1 MGCQPRQ
8 TRQVC
13 IFETVFHNKFK
24 GLTMSSLPELFDI
37 CTPREDILQ
46 GTLTEADYAAD
57 LAQVLKG
64 TAPKEYQDPA
74 VFFSTTHPTRGLCN
88 LLSNVC
94 LRLGGSSAQVASIFR
109 LDTNYGGG
117 KTHALIALAH
127 VARGMRGVTNID
139 EFLSPDLVP
148 SSPVHVAAFDGEN
161 ADPVNGHAMGDGIR
175 AYTPWGELAY
185 ALGGTSGYELIRN
198 SDEKGIAPGADT
210 IKELFGNQPTL
221 ILIDELSIYLR
232 KQGAKD
238 LASAAKQL
246 TAFLTALFKAVES
259 SPNAALVYT
268 LAIGKKDKKASDAYS
283 QENQIIADMMQ
294 EAESVSARKATLLDP
309 TEEDETIKVLRRRL
323 FASIDEAGAK
333 QVVDA
338 YVHLWEQYKDSLPSF
353 GLKETHREEFY
364 GGFPLHPAMITTLKE
379 KTSTLGNFQRVRGM
393 LRLLARTISRLWEQR
408 PKDTYAVH
416 LHHIDLSFSPIRQ
429 EIITKLGQQAFVPA
443 LKADIA
449 AAAEDTPSLAE
460 QIDTACYAG
469 MAPYASCVAR
479 SIFFHTLAFNDN
491 LKGATENELR
501 YSILSPGMELSFIGD
516 AIRRFRQESAFLDE
530 RPNRPLRFMVEPN
543 LTQMIHQREKQ
554 IDPQDIRARL
564 NDTIRTTFSGKIFN
578 LALFPSLAN
587 DITDNAETPQLAV
600 MGYEAVSISGNSP
613 KLEVPE
619 LLCRLFREKSND
631 GNLRLNRN
639 NLVFVVADE
648 SRVEEMKTLMRRR
661 LALEDMRNPTLQQDL
676 ADHQKNQLQER
687 YRKSEQELAL
697 GIQQAYR
704 HVFYPSKDKV
714 EDSPVELAHTT
725 IEVQNASAN
734 PGAGQNQIIRV
745 LQGANKLRLEG
756 DNPDAPQYIIKRTP
770 LRKGQ
775 ITTAALRDEY
785 RRDPAL
791 AILATESI
799 LVKAIRTGIEQGEFV
814 YKNGDLICGKGD
826 PFPQIEI
833 SEQAF
838 VLTVISARDQKIWP
852 RPAVQPSGTSSK
864 EETSSATGGTGQP
877 APSPAP
883 SGGTPTSSG
892 GQAAPSVQDI
902 SHEGILK
909 EVLTR
914 IWEDARK
921 AGFSAIGEM
930 QISLYDVQD
939 AFAMLGPIGTLA
951 QCEKKVQMD
960 GSLET
965 RDGSSLSV
973 NFEGTHAAALQI
985 KDFILPQF
993 RAAADK
999 TMTMTISLSFTS
1011 GLSLLAAST
1020 DEFTAKLTRI
1030 GGISAFVR
1038 VIAKRR
1044 DCDNEQE

>member
-1 MGCQPRQ
+1 
-8 TRQVC
+8 
-13 IFETVFHNKFK
+13 
-24 GLTMSSLPELFDI
+24 MSSLPGLFEI
-37 CTPREDILQ
+37 CAPREDILQ
-46 GTLTEADYAAD
+46 GALTEADYAAD

-74 VFFSTTHPTRGLCN
+74 IFFSTTHPTRGLRN

-94 LRLGGSSAQVASIFR
+94 LRLGGKKDQVASIFR

-127 VARGMRGVTNID
+127 VARGMQGVANID
-139 EFLSPDLVP
+139 EFLSPALVP
-148 SSPVHVAAFDGEN
+148 STPVHVAAFDGEN
-161 ADPVNGHAMGDGIR
+161 ADPVNGHAVGDGIR
-175 AYTPWGELAY
+175 AYTPWGEIAY
-185 ALGGTSGYELIRN
+185 ALGGAPAYNLIRS

-210 IKELFGNQPTL
+210 IKELFGEHPTL

-238 LASAAKQL
+238 LPSAAKQL
-246 TAFLTALFKAVES
+246 TAFLTTLFKAVES

-323 FASIDEAGAK
+323 FAHIDDAGAK
-333 QVVDA
+333 RIVDA
-338 YVHLWEQYKDSLPSF
+338 YARLWEQNKESLPSF
-353 GLKETHREEFY
+353 GLKEKHREEFY
-364 GGFPLHPAMITTLKE
+364 EGFPLHPEMIATLKE

-393 LRLLARTISRLWEQR
+393 LRLLARTISRLWEQK

-460 QIDTACYAG
+460 QMDAEFYAG

-479 SIFFHTLAFNDN
+479 SIFFHTLAFNDS

-501 YSILSPGMELSFIGD
+501 YSILSPDMELSFIGD

-554 IDPQDIRARL
+554 IDPQDIRTRL
-564 NDTIRTTFSGKIFN
+564 NDVIKTTFSGKVFN
-578 LALFPSLAN
+578 LVAFPSLSN
-587 DITDNAETPQLAV
+587 DIADSAETPQLV
-600 MGYEAVSISGNSP
+600 IMGYEAASISGNSP
-613 KLEVPE
+613 KLKVPE
-619 LLCRLFREKSND
+619 LLCRLFREKSNE
-631 GNLRLNRN
+631 GNIRLNRN

-648 SRVEEMKTLMRRR
+648 SRVEDMKALMRRR
-661 LALEDMRNPTLQQDL
+661 LALEDMRNPALQQDL

-704 HVFYPSKDKV
+704 HVFYPSRDKV
-714 EDSPVELAHTT
+714 EDSPVDLAHTT

-756 DNPDAPQYIIKRTP
+756 DNPDAPLYIIKRTP

-785 RRDPAL
+785 CRDPAL
-791 AILATESI
+791 AILATDSI
-799 LVKAIRTGIEQGEFV
+799 LIKAIRTGIEQGEFV

-833 SEQAF
+833 SEQAL
-838 VLTVISARDQKIWP
+838 VLTAIYARDNKIWP
-852 RPAVQPSGTSSK
+852 RAAAQQSDPPSEEGT
-864 EETSSATGGTGQP
+864 TSATGGTAQP
-877 APSPAP
+877 APSPNPSSGSSSP
-883 SGGTPTSSG
+883 SGTQEES
-892 GQAAPSVQDI
+892 SVQEI

-909 EVLTR
+909 EALTR

-930 QISLYDVQD
+930 QITIFDVQD
-939 AFAMLGPIGTLA
+939 AFVLLGPIGMLA
-951 QCEKKVQMD
+951 QCEKKVQMNGDLETKD
-960 GSLET
+960 GST
-965 RDGSSLSV
+965 FSV
-973 NFEGTHAAALQI
+973 VFEGTHTAALQI
-985 KDFILPQF
+985 KDFLLPQF

-999 TMTMTISLSFTS
+999 TMTMTIALTFTN
-1011 GLSLLAAST
+1011 GLSLVPSST
-1020 DEFTAKLTRI
+1020 DEFTARLTRI

-1038 VIAKRR
+1038 VTAKR
-1044 DCDNEQE
+1044 NG

>member
-1 MGCQPRQ
+1 
-8 TRQVC
+8 
-13 IFETVFHNKFK
+13 
-24 GLTMSSLPELFDI
+24 MSLLPGLFDV
-37 CTPREDILQ
+37 CTPREDILK

-64 TAPKEYQDPA
+64 TAPREYQDPSA
-74 VFFSTTHPTRGLCN
+74 FFSTTHPTRGLCN

-94 LRLGGSSAQVASIFR
+94 LRLGGNNAQVASIFR

-127 VARGMRGVTNID
+127 AARGMQGVSNIG

-148 SSPVHVAAFDGEN
+148 STPVHVAAFDGEN
-161 ADPVNGHAMGDGIR
+161 ADPVNGHAVGDGIR

-185 ALGGTSGYELIRN
+185 ALGGASAYELIRN

-210 IKELFGNQPTL
+210 IKELFGDRPAL

-238 LASAAKQL
+238 LPSAAKQL

-259 SPNAALVYT
+259 SPRAALVYT
-268 LAIGKKDKKASDAYS
+268 LAIGKNDQKASDAYS

-323 FASIDEAGAK
+323 FSRIDDAGAR
-333 QVVDA
+333 QIVDA
-338 YVHLWEQYKDSLPSF
+338 YVRLWEQNKEYLPAFS
-353 GLKETHREEFY
+353 LKEKHRDEFY
-364 GGFPLHPAMITTLKE
+364 EGFPLHPEMIATLKE

-393 LRLLARTISRLWEQR
+393 LRLLARTIGRLWEQK
-408 PKDTYAVH
+408 PKETYAVH

-449 AAAEDTPSLAE
+449 AAAEDAPSLAE
-460 QIDTACYAG
+460 QMDADFYGG
-469 MAPYASCVAR
+469 MPPYASCVAR
-479 SIFFHTLAFNDN
+479 SLFFHTLAFNDS

-516 AIRRFRQESAFLDE
+516 AIRRFRQESAYLDE

-543 LTQMIHQREKQ
+543 LTQMIHHREKQ
-554 IDPQDIRARL
+554 IDPQEIRAHL
-564 NDTIRTTFSGKIFN
+564 NDVIRSTFSGKVFN
-578 LALFPSLAN
+578 LVAFPSISN
-587 DITDNAETPQLAV
+587 DIADTAEKPQLAV
-600 MGYEAVSISGNSP
+600 MGYEATTISGSSQN
-613 KLEVPE
+613 LEVPE
-619 LLCRLFREKSND
+619 LICRLFREKSND
-631 GNLRLNRN
+631 GQLRLNRN

-648 SRVEEMKTLMRRR
+648 SKVEDMKALMRRR
-661 LALEDMRNPTLQQDL
+661 LALEDMRNPALQQDL

-697 GIQQAYR
+697 GIQQTYR
-704 HVFYPSKDKV
+704 HVFYPSKNRV
-714 EDSPVELAHTT
+714 ENSPVDLAHTT

-745 LQGANKLRLEG
+745 LQGVSKLRMES
-756 DNPDAPQYIIKRTP
+756 DNPDAPLFIIKRTP

-775 ITTAALRDEY
+775 ITTSGLRGEYCRDTALS
-785 RRDPAL
+785 
-791 AILATESI
+791 ILSSDSI

-814 YKNGDLICGKGD
+814 YQNGELICGRGD

-838 VLTVISARDQKIWP
+838 VLTANYARENKIWP
-852 RPAVQPSGTSSK
+852 RIAEPQPGPSSS
-864 EETSSATGGTGQP
+864 EGSSQNSDGSTQP
-877 APSPAP
+877 DPSPAP
-883 SGGTPTSSG
+883 SGSTSVSASAG
-892 GQAAPSVQDI
+892 AQEPPVQEI
-902 SHEGILK
+902 SHEGLLK
-909 EVLTR
+909 EVLIR

-930 QISLYDVQD
+930 QISIYDVQD
-939 AFAMLGPIGTLA
+939 AFVLLGPTGTIA
-951 QCEKKVQMD
+951 HCEKTVQMD

-965 RDGSSLSV
+965 ADGSTLSTV
-973 NFEGTHAAALQI
+973 FEGTHAAALQI
-985 KDFILPQF
+985 KDFLLPQF
-993 RAAADK
+993 RAAAEK
-999 TMTMTISLSFTS
+999 TFSMTIALSFAN
-1011 GLSLLAAST
+1011 GLILTQTST
-1020 DEFTAKLTRI
+1020 DSFTDKLTRV

-1038 VIAKRR
+1038 VLVRQ
-1044 DCDNEQE
+1044 NG

>member
-1 MGCQPRQ
+1 M
-8 TRQVC
+8 
-13 IFETVFHNKFK
+13 
-24 GLTMSSLPELFDI
+24 SLPPILFDI
-37 CTPREDILQ
+37 CAPREDILQ

-74 VFFSTTHPTRGLCN
+74 IFFSTTHPTRGLCN

-94 LRLGGSSAQVASIFR
+94 LRLGGKSDQVASIFR

-127 VARGMRGVTNID
+127 VAQGMRGVTNID

-148 SSPVHVAAFDGEN
+148 STPVHVAAFDGEN
-161 ADPVNGHAMGDGIR
+161 ADPVNGHAVGDGIR

-185 ALGGTSGYELIRN
+185 ALGGAPSYNLIRN

-210 IKELFGNQPTL
+210 IKELFGDRPTL

-323 FASIDEAGAK
+323 FAHIDDAGAT
-333 QVVDA
+333 QIVDA
-338 YVHLWEQYKDSLPSF
+338 YVRLWEQNRESLPSF
-353 GLKETHREEFY
+353 GLKEKHREEFY
-364 GGFPLHPAMITTLKE
+364 EGFPLHPEMIATLKE

-393 LRLLARTISRLWEQR
+393 LRLLARTISRLWEQK

-460 QIDTACYAG
+460 QMDAESYAG

-479 SIFFHTLAFNDN
+479 SIFFHTLAFNDS

-530 RPNRPLRFMVEPN
+530 RPNRPMRFMVEPN

-554 IDPQDIRARL
+554 IEPQDIRTRL
-564 NDTIRTTFSGKIFN
+564 NDTIKMTFSGKVFN
-578 LALFPSLAN
+578 LVAFPSLSN
-587 DITDNAETPQLAV
+587 DIADNAETPQLVV
-600 MGYEAVSISGNSP
+600 MGYEAASISGNSL

-619 LLCRLFREKSND
+619 LLCRLFREKSNE
-631 GNLRLNRN
+631 GNIRLNRN

-648 SRVEEMKTLMRRR
+648 NRVEDMKALMRRR
-661 LALEDMRNPTLQQDL
+661 LALEDMRNPALQQDL

-756 DNPDAPQYIIKRTP
+756 DNPDAPLFIIKRTP

-791 AILATESI
+791 AILATDSI
-799 LVKAIRTGIEQGEFV
+799 LIKAIRTGIEQGEFV
-814 YKNGDLICGKGD
+814 YKNGELICGKGD

-833 SEQAF
+833 SEQAL
-838 VLTVISARDQKIWP
+838 VLTAIYARDNKIWP
-852 RPAVQPSGTSSK
+852 RAAGQQSGTSSE
-864 EETSSATGGTGQP
+864 EETTHAPGSTEQP
-877 APSPAP
+877 GPSPDSS
-883 SGGTPTSSG
+883 SGTSSSSG
-892 GQAAPSVQDI
+892 THDGLSVQEI
-902 SHEGILK
+902 SHEGVLK
-909 EVLTR
+909 EALTH

-921 AGFSAIGEM
+921 AGFSSIGEM
-930 QISLYDVQD
+930 QIMIFDVQD
-939 AFAMLGPIGTLA
+939 AFVLLA
-951 QCEKKVQMD
+951 PTSALPQCEKKVQMKGGLETKD
-960 GSLET
+960 GST
-965 RDGSSLSV
+965 LSID
-973 NFEGTHAAALQI
+973 FEGTHVGAQQVKEFL
-985 KDFILPQF
+985 LPQF
-993 RAAADK
+993 KAASDK
-999 TMTMTISLSFTS
+999 DMTMTITLTFTN
-1011 GLSLLAAST
+1011 GLNLTPPST
-1020 DEFTAKLTRI
+1020 DGFTAKLTRV
-1030 GGISAFVR
+1030 GGVSAFVR
-1038 VIAKRR
+1038 VTARR
-1044 DCDNEQE
+1044 NG

>member
-1 MGCQPRQ
+1 M
-8 TRQVC
+8 
-13 IFETVFHNKFK
+13 
-24 GLTMSSLPELFDI
+24 
-37 CTPREDILQ
+37 Q
-46 GTLTEADYAAD
+46 G
-57 LAQVLKG
+57 
-64 TAPKEYQDPA
+64 
-74 VFFSTTHPTRGLCN
+74 
-88 LLSNVC
+88 
-94 LRLGGSSAQVASIFR
+94 VA
-109 LDTNYGGG
+109 
-117 KTHALIALAH
+117 
-127 VARGMRGVTNID
+127 NID
-139 EFLSPDLVP
+139 EFLSPALVP
-148 SSPVHVAAFDGEN
+148 STPVHVAAFDGEN
-161 ADPVNGHAMGDGIR
+161 ADPVNGHAVGDGIR
-175 AYTPWGELAY
+175 AYTPWGEIAY
-185 ALGGTSGYELIRN
+185 ALGGAPAYNLIRS

-210 IKELFGNQPTL
+210 IKELFGEHPTL

-238 LASAAKQL
+238 LPSAAKQL

-323 FASIDEAGAK
+323 FAHIDDAGAK
-333 QVVDA
+333 RIADA
-338 YVHLWEQYKDSLPSF
+338 YARLWEQNKESLPSF
-353 GLKETHREEFY
+353 GLKEKHREEFY
-364 GGFPLHPAMITTLKE
+364 EGFPLHPEMIATLKE

-393 LRLLARTISRLWEQR
+393 LRLLARTISRLWEQK

-460 QIDTACYAG
+460 QMDAEFYAG

-479 SIFFHTLAFNDN
+479 SIFFHTLAFNDS

-501 YSILSPGMELSFIGD
+501 YSILSPDMELSFIGD

-554 IDPQDIRARL
+554 IDPQDIRTRL
-564 NDTIRTTFSGKIFN
+564 NDVIKTTFSGKVFN
-578 LALFPSLAN
+578 LVAFPSLSN
-587 DITDNAETPQLAV
+587 DIADSAETPQLV
-600 MGYEAVSISGNSP
+600 IMGYEAASISGNSP
-613 KLEVPE
+613 KLKVPE
-619 LLCRLFREKSND
+619 LLCRLFREKSNE
-631 GNLRLNRN
+631 GNIRLNRN

-648 SRVEEMKTLMRRR
+648 SRVEDMKALMRRR
-661 LALEDMRNPTLQQDL
+661 LALEDMRNPALQQDL

-704 HVFYPSKDKV
+704 HVFYPSRDKV
-714 EDSPVELAHTT
+714 EDSPVDLAHTT

-756 DNPDAPQYIIKRTP
+756 DNPDAPLYIIKRTP

-785 RRDPAL
+785 CRDPAL
-791 AILATESI
+791 AILATDSI
-799 LVKAIRTGIEQGEFV
+799 LIKAIRTGIEQGEFV

-833 SEQAF
+833 SEQAL
-838 VLTVISARDQKIWP
+838 VLTAIYARDNKIWP
-852 RPAVQPSGTSSK
+852 RAAAQQSDPPSEEGT
-864 EETSSATGGTGQP
+864 TSATGGTAQP
-877 APSPAP
+877 APSPNPSSGSSSP
-883 SGGTPTSSG
+883 SGTQEES
-892 GQAAPSVQDI
+892 SVQEI

-909 EVLTR
+909 EALTR

-930 QISLYDVQD
+930 QITIFDVQD
-939 AFAMLGPIGTLA
+939 AFVLLGPIGMLA
-951 QCEKKVQMD
+951 QCEKKVQMNGDLETKD
-960 GSLET
+960 GST
-965 RDGSSLSV
+965 FSV
-973 NFEGTHAAALQI
+973 VFEGTHTAALQI
-985 KDFILPQF
+985 KDFLLPQF

-999 TMTMTISLSFTS
+999 TMTMTIALTFTN
-1011 GLSLLAAST
+1011 GLSLVPSST
-1020 DEFTAKLTRI
+1020 DEFTARLTRI

-1038 VIAKRR
+1038 VTAKR
-1044 DCDNEQE
+1044 NG

>member
-1 MGCQPRQ
+1 MLQAADVTPIQ
-8 TRQVC
+8 KD
-13 IFETVFHNKFK
+13 HA
-24 GLTMSSLPELFDI
+24 MSLLPGLFDI

-64 TAPKEYQDPA
+64 TAPREYQDPA

-94 LRLGGSSAQVASIFR
+94 LRLGGKSAQVASIFR

-127 VARGMRGVTNID
+127 VARGMQGVTNID
-139 EFLSPDLVP
+139 EFLAPDLVP
-148 SSPVHVAAFDGEN
+148 ATPVHVAAFDGEN
-161 ADPVNGHAMGDGIR
+161 ADPVNGHAVGDGIR

-185 ALGGTSGYELIRN
+185 ALGGRPAYELIRN

-210 IKELFGNQPTL
+210 IKELFGGRPTL

-238 LASAAKQL
+238 LASAARQL

-323 FASIDEAGAK
+323 FAHVDDAGAR

-338 YVHLWEQYKDSLPSF
+338 YVRLWEQNKDHLPSF
-353 GLKETHREEFY
+353 GLKEKHREEFY
-364 GGFPLHPAMITTLKE
+364 EGFPLHPEMIATLKE

-393 LRLLARTISRLWEQR
+393 LRLLARTIGRLWER
-408 PKDTYAVH
+408 KPAETYAVH

-429 EIITKLGQQAFVPA
+429 EIVTKLGQQAFVPA

-460 QIDTACYAG
+460 QLDSEFYAG
-469 MAPYASCVAR
+469 LPPYASSVAR
-479 SIFFHTLAFNDN
+479 SIFFHTLAFNDS

-543 LTQMIHQREKQ
+543 LTQMIHHREKQ

-564 NDTIRTTFSGKIFN
+564 NDTIRTTFSGKVFD
-578 LALFPSLAN
+578 LVAFPAIAN
-587 DITDNAETPQLAV
+587 DVADNAEKPQLV
-600 MGYEAVSISGNSP
+600 IMGYEATAVSSASSG
-613 KLEVPE
+613 LEVPE
-619 LLCRLFREKSND
+619 IVCRLFREKSSE
-631 GNLRLNRN
+631 GHIRLNRN

-648 SRVEEMKTLMRRR
+648 SRVEDMKALMRRR
-661 LALEDMRNPTLQQDL
+661 LALEDMRNPALQQDL
-676 ADHQKNQLQER
+676 ADHQKSQLQER

-704 HVFYPSKDKV
+704 HVFYPSKNKL
-714 EDSPVELAHTT
+714 EACPVDLAHTT

-734 PGAGQNQIIRV
+734 PGAGQNQVIRV

-756 DNPDAPQYIIKRTP
+756 DNPDAPLYIIKRTP

-775 ITTAALRDEY
+775 ITTAGLREEY

-791 AILATESI
+791 AILTTDSI
-799 LVKAIRTGIEQGEFV
+799 LIKAVRTGIEQGEFV
-814 YKNGDLICGKGD
+814 YKNGDLVCGKGD

-833 SEQAF
+833 SEQAL
-838 VLTVISARDQKIWP
+838 VLTAPHARENRIWP
-852 RPAVQPSGTSSK
+852 REVAPRPDTTSGDGTTPS
-864 EETSSATGGTGQP
+864 TGGTDRPQ
-877 APSPAP
+877 PSPE
-883 SGGTPTSSG
+883 TTDCTSS
-892 GQAAPSVQDI
+892 PSAGTQDSPVREI
-902 SHEGILK
+902 AHEGLLK
-909 EVLTR
+909 EALTR
-914 IWEDARK
+914 IWEDARM
-921 AGFSAIGEM
+921 AGFAAIGEM
-930 QISLYDVQD
+930 QITLYDIKD
-939 AFAMLGPIGTLA
+939 AFVLLGPIGTLT
-951 QCEKKVQMD
+951 QCDKKVQLD
-960 GSLET
+960 SSLET
-965 RDGSSLSV
+965 RDGSTLSLT
-973 NFEGTHAAALQI
+973 FEGTHAAALQI
-985 KDFILPQF
+985 REFLLAQF

-999 TMTMTISLSFTS
+999 TMTMLVTLSFS
-1011 GLSLLAAST
+1011 DGLSLLPPAT
-1020 DEFTAKLTRI
+1020 EEFTAKLTRI
-1030 GGISAFVR
+1030 GGITAFVR
-1038 VIAKRR
+1038 VTAR
-1044 DCDNEQE
+1044 QHG

>member
-1 MGCQPRQ
+1 MAPLPSL
-8 TRQVC
+8 
-13 IFETVFHNKFK
+13 FE
-24 GLTMSSLPELFDI
+24 I
-37 CTPREDILQ
+37 CYPREDVLQ
-46 GTLTEADYAAD
+46 GTLTEADFAAD

-64 TAPKEYQDPA
+64 IAPKEYQDA
-74 VFFSTTHPTRGLCN
+74 AAFFATTHPTRGLKN
-88 LLSNVC
+88 LLKNVC
-94 LRLGGSSAQVASIFR
+94 LRLNGSSDQVASIFR

-127 VARGMRGVTNID
+127 VAHGMKEVSNVE
-139 EFLSPDLVP
+139 EFLSPELVP
-148 SSPVHVAAFDGEN
+148 SSPVQVAAFDGEN
-161 ADPVNGHAMGDGIR
+161 ADPVNGHAVGDGIR

-185 ALGGTSGYELIRN
+185 ALGGAQAYNLIRN
-198 SDEKGIAPGADT
+198 SDEQKVAPGADT
-210 IKELFGNQPTL
+210 IKELFGNRPTL

-259 SPNAALVYT
+259 SPKAALVYT

-283 QENQIIADMMQ
+283 QENQIIADTMQ

-323 FASIDEAGAK
+323 FAHIDDTGAK
-333 QVVDA
+333 QVVEA
-338 YVHLWEQYKDSLPSF
+338 YARLWEANKEYLPAF
-353 GLKETHREEFY
+353 GLKEKNREEFY
-364 GGFPLHPAMITTLKE
+364 EGFPLHPEMIATLKE

-393 LRLLARTISRLWEQR
+393 LRLLARTIGRLWEQK
-408 PKDTYAVH
+408 PADTYAVH

-449 AAAEDTPSLAE
+449 AAEEDTPSLAE
-460 QIDTACYAG
+460 QIDAEIYGG
-469 MAPYASCVAR
+469 MPHYASYVAR

-554 IDPQDIRARL
+554 IDPQEIRARL
-564 NDTIRTTFSGKIFN
+564 NDTIKTTFSGKVFN
-578 LALFPSLAN
+578 LVAFPSIPN
-587 DITDNAETPQLAV
+587 DIADNADKPQLVV
-600 MGYEAVSISGNSP
+600 MGYEATSVSVNS
-613 KLEVPE
+613 KKIEVPE
-619 LLCRLFREKSND
+619 LIVRLFREKSSE
-631 GNLRLNRN
+631 GNIRLNRN

-648 SRVEEMKTLMRRR
+648 SKVEDMKALMRRR
-661 LALEDMRNPTLQQDL
+661 LALEDMRNPALQQDL
-676 ADHQKNQLQER
+676 AAHQKDQLQER

-697 GIQQAYR
+697 SIQQAYR
-704 HVFYPSKDKV
+704 HVFYPSKNKL
-714 EDSPVELAHTT
+714 EDSPVDLAHTT

-745 LQGANKLRLEG
+745 LQGVNKLRLEG
-756 DNPDAPQYIIKRTP
+756 DNPDAPLYVIKRTP

-775 ITTAALRDEY
+775 IPTAALREEY

-791 AILATESI
+791 AILASDSI
-799 LVKAIRTGIEQGEFV
+799 LIKGIRTGIEQGEFV

-838 VLTVISARDQKIWP
+838 VLTTLYARENKIWP
-852 RPAVQPSGTSSK
+852 RAEQPTPPPFPPGPTPGGSVGGEAPTPPPGTIPVPPQTPSSAK
-864 EETSSATGGTGQP
+864 EEIA
-877 APSPAP
+877 
-883 SGGTPTSSG
+883 
-892 GQAAPSVQDI
+892 
-902 SHEGILK
+902 HEGVLK
-909 EVLTR
+909 EALTR
-914 IWEDARK
+914 IWEDARR
-921 AGFSAIGEM
+921 AGFSSIGEM
-930 QISLYDVQD
+930 QITIYDVQD
-939 AFAMLGPIGTLA
+939 AFILLGPIGVLA
-951 QCEKKVQMD
+951 KCEKKVQMD

-965 RDGSSLSV
+965 KDGSTLTV
-973 NFEGTHAAALQI
+973 TFEGTPTAAQQV
-985 KDFILPQF
+985 KDFLLPQF
-993 RAAADK
+993 RTASEK
-999 TMTMTISLSFTS
+999 TMTMLITLTFAN
-1011 GLSLLAAST
+1011 GLSLTPPST
-1020 DEFTAKLTRI
+1020 DEFTAKLTRV
-1030 GGISAFVR
+1030 GGVSAFVR
-1038 VIAKRR
+1038 VTAKQ
-1044 DCDNEQE
+1044 NNIHEL

>member
-1 MGCQPRQ
+1 
-8 TRQVC
+8 
-13 IFETVFHNKFK
+13 
-24 GLTMSSLPELFDI
+24 MSSFPELFDL
-37 CTPREDILQ
+37 CTPRKDILQ

-74 VFFSTTHPTRGLCN
+74 IFFSTTHPTRGLCN

-94 LRLGGSSAQVASIFR
+94 LRLGGKSAQVASIFR

-127 VARGMRGVTNID
+127 VARGMRGVANIG
-139 EFLSPDLVP
+139 EFLSPALVP
-148 SSPVHVAAFDGEN
+148 PSPVHVAAFDGEN
-161 ADPVNGHAMGDGIR
+161 ADPVNGHAVGDGIR
-175 AYTPWGELAY
+175 AYTPWGEIAY
-185 ALGGTSGYELIRN
+185 ALGGVPAYTLIRN

-210 IKELFGNQPTL
+210 IRELFGDHPTL

-232 KQGAKD
+232 KQGARD
-238 LASAAKQL
+238 LPSAAKQL

-323 FASIDEAGAK
+323 FAHIDDAGAK
-333 QVVDA
+333 RIVDA
-338 YVHLWEQYKDSLPSF
+338 YVRLWEQNKESLPSF
-353 GLKETHREEFY
+353 GLKEKHREEFY
-364 GGFPLHPAMITTLKE
+364 EGFPLHPEMIATLKE

-393 LRLLARTISRLWEQR
+393 LRLLARTISRLWEQK

-460 QIDTACYAG
+460 RMDAEFYAG

-479 SIFFHTLAFNDN
+479 SIFFHTLAFNDS

-554 IDPQDIRARL
+554 IDPQDIRTRL
-564 NDTIRTTFSGKIFN
+564 NDVIKTTFSGKVFS
-578 LALFPSLAN
+578 LVAFPSISS
-587 DITDNAETPQLAV
+587 DIADSAENPQLAI
-600 MGYEAVSISGNSP
+600 MGYEAATVSGNSQS
-613 KLEVPE
+613 LEVPE
-619 LLCRLFREKSND
+619 LICRLFREKSND
-631 GNLRLNRN
+631 GNIRLNRN

-648 SRVEEMKTLMRRR
+648 SRVEDMKALMRRR
-661 LALEDMRNPTLQQDL
+661 LALEDMRNPALQQDL

-704 HVFYPSKDKV
+704 HVFYPSRDKV
-714 EDSPVELAHTT
+714 EDSPVDLAHTT

-756 DNPDAPQYIIKRTP
+756 DNPDAPLYIIKRTP

-791 AILATESI
+791 AILAADSI
-799 LVKAIRTGIEQGEFV
+799 LIKAIRTGIEQGEFV
-814 YKNGDLICGKGD
+814 YKNGDLVCGKGD
-826 PFPQIEI
+826 PFPRIEI
-833 SEQAF
+833 NEQAL
-838 VLTVISARDQKIWP
+838 VLTAIHARENKIWP
-852 RPAVQPSGTSSK
+852 RIVAQQPDPPSEEGTTPATSGTEQPDPSPNPSSGSSSPSGTQ
-864 EETSSATGGTGQP
+864 EES
-877 APSPAP
+877 
-883 SGGTPTSSG
+883 
-892 GQAAPSVQDI
+892 SVQEI

-909 EVLTR
+909 EALTR

-939 AFAMLGPIGTLA
+939 AFVLLGPIGGLP
-951 QCEKKVQMD
+951 QCEKKVQMNGDLETKD
-960 GSLET
+960 GST
-965 RDGSSLSV
+965 FSV
-973 NFEGTHAAALQI
+973 VFEGTHTAALQI
-985 KDFILPQF
+985 KDFLLPQF

-999 TMTMTISLSFTS
+999 TMTMTIALAFTN
-1011 GLSLLAAST
+1011 GLSLLPSST
-1020 DEFTAKLTRI
+1020 DEFTARLTRI

-1038 VIAKRR
+1038 VTAKR
-1044 DCDNEQE
+1044 NG